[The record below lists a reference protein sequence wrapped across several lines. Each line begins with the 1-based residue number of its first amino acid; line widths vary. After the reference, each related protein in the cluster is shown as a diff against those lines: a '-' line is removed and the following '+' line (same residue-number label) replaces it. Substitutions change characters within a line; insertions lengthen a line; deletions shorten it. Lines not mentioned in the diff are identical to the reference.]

1 MTARLTYHLGLSR
14 EPATRKEMITTV
26 LGTAHRGKGVLKYV
40 LGEASDA
47 LKKTVGFQ
55 LKTVP
60 ADKPYHVKDTYYVT
74 NVLVRGIGRLCTM
87 FRTPVL
93 CTWCDPDLTHVLI
106 YARVSRTLL
115 PYS

>member
-1 MTARLTYHLGLSR
+1 
-14 EPATRKEMITTV
+14 MITTV

-55 LKTVP
+55 LKTIP

-74 NVLVRGIGRLCTM
+74 NVLVRGIGWLCKIFGRPILYM
-87 FRTPVL
+87 
-93 CTWCDPDLTHVLI
+93 WCDLDQTYVLI
-106 YARVSRTLL
+106 YARVSGTLVL
-115 PYS
+115 